1 MSLSQSAR
9 RVGVKIDR
17 DALIYLGQISEIK
30 TLGSYYDDPQFS
42 KKIPPAGCTSNS
54 VECAGDNI
62 YRATSDDYGN
72 LSAYEQM
79 SFLHH
84 GCDLKN
90 NDLSGKNAL
99 IFGEFFLGRAGIIL
113 PPNLNISRPKGPS
126 QFGYKTKN
134 SKEIEKLI
142 NWIRREYPNGGQIG
156 LPCLFEDDFSCG
168 GCS

>member
-1 MSLSQSAR
+1 MTDTKKLRLFSYKLTHDSGFAPNPFHDVLTLATCKPGMRRTKKLGDWVAGFSSLSLSQSAR

-17 DALIYLGQISEIK
+17 DALIYFGQISEIK

-42 KKIPPAGCTSNS
+42 KKTPPAGCTSNS

-99 IFGEFFLGRAGIIL
+99 IFGEFFI
-113 PPNLNISRPKGPS
+113 
-126 QFGYKTKN
+126 
-134 SKEIEKLI
+134 
-142 NWIRREYPNGGQIG
+142 
-156 LPCLFEDDFSCG
+156 
-168 GCS
+168 